1 MTETAMPLSRFK
13 VLDLC
18 RARAGPT
25 CVRQLADWGADTI
38 KIEAPPGAGWVED
51 DLETRHGFDFFN
63 IHRNKRG
70 LTLNLKSAEG
80 KAIFLRLAERADVVV
95 ENFRPGVKHRLG
107 IDYEAVRAVN
117 PRIVYA
123 SISGFGQDGP
133 YAERA
138 GLDQIAQGIGGLMS
152 VTGLPGQGPVRA
164 GIPICDLSAGIL
176 AAQGVLLALL
186 EREVSG
192 QGQWVYTSLTEAM
205 IQMMDF
211 QAARYLKDGE
221 VPVQQGNNHP
231 TNSPTGVFETADGSI
246 NIQAS
251 PQHLFRRMAEALG
264 APELTERAEYRDHAD
279 RVKNR
284 DRLNAEI
291 EALTRQKTSAE
302 WIDAFAE
309 AGVPAGPIYSVDECF
324 ADPQVRML
332 DMDPSVEHPALGT
345 VRLVGQA
352 LKMSRTPQRMRMPT
366 PELGQH
372 TDEILGELGF
382 DGSAIAGLRGR
393 GVV

>member
-1 MTETAMPLSRFK
+1 MTDDAMPLSRFK

-38 KIEAPPGAGWVED
+38 KIEAPAGAGWGED
-51 DLETRHGFDFFN
+51 KPETRHGFDFFN
-63 IHRNKRG
+63 LHRNKRAM
-70 LTLNLKSAEG
+70 TLNLKHEEG
-80 KAIFLRLAERADVVV
+80 RKIFLRLAEDTDVVV
-95 ENFRPGVKHRLG
+95 ENFGPGVKHRLVV
-107 IDYEAVRAVN
+107 DYETLRAVN

-133 YAERA
+133 YAGRA

-192 QGQWVYTSLTEAM
+192 EGQWVHTSLTEAM
-205 IQMMDF
+205 IQMMAF
-211 QAARYLKDGE
+211 QAARYLKDAE
-221 VPVQQGNNHP
+221 VPAQQGNNHP
-231 TNSPTGVFETADGSI
+231 TNSPTGVYRTADGAI

-251 PQHLFRRMAEALG
+251 PQHLFRRMAETLG
-264 APELTERAEYRDHAD
+264 APELVERAEYRDHAG
-279 RVKNR
+279 RVENR

-291 EALTRQKTSAE
+291 ETLTQTRSSRE
-302 WIDAFAE
+302 WIEAFAE
-309 AGVPAGPIYSVDECF
+309 AGVPAGPIYSVDETF
-324 ADPQVRML
+324 ADPQVRTL
-332 DMDPSVEHPALGT
+332 GMDPSVEHATLGR
-345 VRLVGQA
+345 VRVVGQA
-352 LKMSRTPQRMRMPT
+352 LKMSRTPQRMRTPT
-366 PELGQH
+366 PELGEH
-372 TDEILGELGF
+372 TDEILGALGF
-382 DGSAIAGLRGR
+382 DAEAIGKLRER
-393 GVV
+393 GAI

>member
-1 MTETAMPLSRFK
+1 MTQTAMPLSRFK

-38 KIEAPPGAGWVED
+38 KIEPPPGAGWVVADEA
-51 DLETRHGFDFFN
+51 TRHGFDFFN
-63 IHRNKRG
+63 LNRNRRG
-70 LTLNLKSAEG
+70 LTLNLKSEEG
-80 KAIFLRLAERADVVV
+80 KAIFFRLAETADVVV

-107 IDYEAVRAVN
+107 IDYQALRAVN

-123 SISGFGQDGP
+123 SLSGFGQDGP

-138 GLDQIAQGIGGLMS
+138 GLDQIAQGLGGLMS
-152 VTGLPGQGPVRA
+152 VTGEPGRGPMRV
-164 GIPICDLSAGIL
+164 GIPICDLTAGIL
-176 AAQGVLLALL
+176 LAQGVLMALL

-192 QGQWVYTSLTEAM
+192 EGQWVHTSLTEAM

-231 TNSPTGVFETADGSI
+231 TGVPTGVYETADGRI

-251 PQHLFRRMAEALG
+251 PQHLFQRMAETLG
-264 APELTERAEYRDHAD
+264 APELAEREDYREPEA
-279 RVKNR
+279 REGNR

-291 EALTRQKTSAE
+291 EALTRRRTSAH
-302 WIDAFAE
+302 WIEAFAA
-309 AGVPAGPIYSVDECF
+309 AGVPAGPIHSVEQCF
-324 ADPQVRML
+324 ADPQVATL
-332 DMDPSVEHPALGT
+332 GMDPAVEHPALGR

-352 LKMSRTPQRMRMPT
+352 VKMSRTPQKMRAPT

-372 TDEILGELGF
+372 SEAILGEIGY
-382 DGSAIAGLRGR
+382 DADAIADLRAR